1 MKLVEL
7 KEKEFITFAK
17 NHEQANFHQ
26 TPNWGNLKTK
36 NGWKPNYVGLKDGNK
51 IIAGALILEKPL
63 LGKNMF
69 YSPRGF
75 LIDYKNKK
83 LLTEFTK
90 QIKEYLKK
98 KNAIFCKIDPYL
110 INKERDIDGN
120 VIKDGI
126 DNEDAIN
133 NLKDLG
139 YKHFGYTL
147 RMGETLQPRWM
158 FTLTFNGKNVE
169 QIMSEMDSKTRQLL
183 RKNERCAMRC
193 REIEYD
199 EIKTFKEI
207 MQHTGDRRDFID
219 RPLSYYQDMWNAMH
233 DDGIFKILFIELH
246 VKEYIEI
253 LKQEIE
259 KIEKEKK
266 DRIYKKE
273 KNILKMNEKKFE
285 SHNKQ
290 DDEAIAR
297 NQKKKKEMEELQK
310 KHGDTIIL
318 GGISFLIF
326 GNEVLSLNGGTY
338 AEFMHFNSA
347 YNLHW
352 EMVKYAIE
360 KGYKKYNFYG
370 IDGIFDENDP
380 MYGLY
385 LFKRGFGGQVEELIG
400 EFDLVINKPYYFIYK
415 TAFKSYKTIKN
426 ILNKIRKKK

>member
-7 KEKEFITFAK
+7 SEKEYTSFAEK
-17 NHEQANFHQ
+17 HKQANFHQ
-26 TPNWGNLKTK
+26 TINWGNLKTK
-36 NGWKPNYVGLKDGNK
+36 NGWKPNYVGFKQGNK
-51 IIAGALILEKPL
+51 ITAGALILEKNL
-63 LGKNMF
+63 LGKKMF

-75 LIDYKNKK
+75 LIDYEDKK
-83 LLTEFTK
+83 LLKEFT
-90 QIKEYLKK
+90 QEIKNYLKK
-98 KNAIFCKIDPYL
+98 KKAIFCKIDPYV
-110 INKERDIDGN
+110 IHKERDIDGN
-120 VIKDGI
+120 IIEDGI
-126 DNEDAIN
+126 NNEIAIK

-147 RMGETLQPRWM
+147 KMGETLQPRWM
-158 FTLTFNGKNVE
+158 FTLTFNGKNTE
-169 QIMSEMDSKTRQLL
+169 EIMSEMDPKTRQLL
-183 RKNERCAMRC
+183 RKNERCAMKC

-199 EIKTFKEI
+199 EISTFKEI

-219 RPLSYYQDMWNAMH
+219 RPLSYYQDMWKAMH
-233 DDGIFKILFIELH
+233 DDGIFKILFVELH

-259 KIEKEKK
+259 QLEKEKK
-266 DRIYKKE
+266 ERIYKKE

-285 SHNKQ
+285 SRNKQ
-290 DDEAIAR
+290 DDEAIKR
-297 NQKKKKEMEELQK
+297 ETKKKEEMERLQEK
-310 KHGDTIIL
+310 YGDIITL
-318 GGISFLIF
+318 GGISFLIY

-360 KGYKKYNFYG
+360 NGYKKYNFYG
-370 IDGIFDENDP
+370 IDGIFDEKDP

-400 EFDLVINKPYYFIYK
+400 EFDLVVDKLYYFIYK
-415 TAFKSYKTIKN
+415 TAFKTYKTLKNIKN
-426 ILNKIRKKK
+426 NIRKKK